1 MGIASVASKIFKPI
15 GRLFKSIGTTK
26 VGVATKNIAGKI
38 GSIFATK
45 AGKIGLAAAGVGA
58 IPAGSIFAYKK
69 YYSGKTDNAPKN
81 AEVGSIEIDF
91 VHPKKVN
98 NTEKP
103 DTVKKED
110 KPADKTAVN
119 NTEKPDTVKVEDKPA
134 DKTAVNNTEKPDT
147 VKAEDKPA
155 DKTAVNNTEKPDAVK
170 AEDKPADKKEVN
182 NDEKPAES
190 KEADKKDLVKSLDD
204 AIGILNDVKGK
215 LNNDTE
221 KNDKVEK
228 TEKNDK
234 AEEAK
239 ETEETD
245 KTAKNEEA
253 KETEKPAETD
263 KAEKDEKPKEAKD
276 YTVVKGD
283 CVWNIAK
290 ADLEKQ
296 NGTKPTNAQILKR
309 THEIMDINK
318 EVSEDDKK
326 SGYVALKWE
335 PDNYH
340 VMIRPGDKLKLT
352 A

>member
-119 NTEKPDTVKVEDKPA
+119 NTEKPD
-134 DKTAVNNTEKPDT
+134 
-147 VKAEDKPA
+147 
-155 DKTAVNNTEKPDAVK
+155 AVK

-190 KEADKKDLVKSLDD
+190 KEADKKDLVKSLDE

-245 KTAKNEEA
+245 KTAKNDEA

>member
-58 IPAGSIFAYKK
+58 ITAGSIFAYKK

-103 DTVKKED
+103 DTVKK
-110 KPADKTAVN
+110 
-119 NTEKPDTVKVEDKPA
+119 
-134 DKTAVNNTEKPDT
+134 
-147 VKAEDKPA
+147 EDKPA

>member
-58 IPAGSIFAYKK
+58 ITAGSIFAYKK

-134 DKTAVNNTEKPDT
+134 DKTEVNNTEKPDT
-147 VKAEDKPA
+147 
-155 DKTAVNNTEKPDAVK
+155 VK

-228 TEKNDK
+228 TEKNDN

>member
-69 YYSGKTDNAPKN
+69 YYSGKSDNAPKN

-119 NTEKPDTVKVEDKPA
+119 NTEKPDTVKV
-134 DKTAVNNTEKPDT
+134 
-147 VKAEDKPA
+147 EDKPA

>member
-103 DTVKKED
+103 DTVKK
-110 KPADKTAVN
+110 
-119 NTEKPDTVKVEDKPA
+119 EDKPA